1 MKKMSI
7 TVNVSMQVSNFDK
20 WKTMFDS
27 RKSDREEAGINARAY
42 RNVDEPNNAC
52 VIGTA
57 STKETFVS
65 FFSQPA
71 MREALK
77 NAGVLGPPEIKFL
90 EEA

>member
-1 MKKMSI
+1 MSI

-57 STKETFVS
+57 SNQRDLVS

-77 NAGVLGPPEIKFL
+77 KCGRAWSAETKNS
-90 EEA
+90 